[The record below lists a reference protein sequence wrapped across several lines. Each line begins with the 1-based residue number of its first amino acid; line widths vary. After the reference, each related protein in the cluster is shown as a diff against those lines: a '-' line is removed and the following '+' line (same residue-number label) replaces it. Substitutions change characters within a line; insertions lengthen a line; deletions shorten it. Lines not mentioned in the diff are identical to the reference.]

1 MPFQQQRVDPVSL
14 ESGEQPESGP
24 EYGSDAAITGGSL
37 GESEVQ
43 SAQILLKKLDGEQ
56 GRPCRAD
63 DRGMSCA
70 DEIENR
76 SKRTKF
82 IEFGLIAFQILAVQ
96 HDRYVSQFVL
106 MARHRTRNRL
116 AEFRKHDLCGMQT
129 SPNRRIE
136 FASSQD
142 FAGLGGVGHEV
153 QTIAAKNG
161 QPGVGL
167 RPCLICSRQWT
178 VIPIKLAGNVR
189 RPG

>member
-1 MPFQQQRVDPVSL
+1 MRL
-14 ESGEQPESGP
+14 ESGEEPESGP
-24 EYGSDAAITGGSL
+24 EYSSDAAVTDGSL

-43 SAQILLKKLDGEQ
+43 SAQILPKKLDGEQ
-56 GRPCRAD
+56 GRPCRPD

-70 DEIENR
+70 DGIENR
-76 SKRTKF
+76 SERTKF
-82 IEFGLIAFQILAVQ
+82 IEFALIAFQILAVQ

-116 AEFRKHDLCGMQT
+116 AEFRKHYVCGIQT

-142 FAGLGGVGHEV
+142 FAGRGGVGHEV

-167 RPCLICSRQWT
+167 RPMFNLFKTMDYHS
-178 VIPIKLAGNVR
+178 VKLTGNVG